1 MSEKKVAISGTAQP
15 PAQYAPCVYTAAHF
29 DAWRARISGTFLSET
44 AHGTEPVFDVLQ
56 DTGERARLWRTYKR
70 LYPAGAVRQHH
81 NCQACRR
88 FVQRYGGLVT
98 VKPDGRVCSAVW
110 PVDEDHNPYMQISAG
125 MRSAVSKLI
134 KRGQLTPF
142 ATRETVLGDVDDIG
156 WTHFV
161 LSIPENMRHK
171 GPLEPHEVVA
181 QKQQDMATVRRALIN
196 YPASRLRDLHTI
208 LQIAGGRCAKLL
220 PQIQWLFGL
229 HELHDRQT
237 RERVYGSPRVIRA
250 IMLAPAGFCHPNSSA
265 VGTLMDMLKDGASHR
280 AIVDRAQ
287 QLLDPGTYQRPQAA
301 PKAGTID
308 AAEKL
313 VLKMGIERSLE
324 RRHATLSDVPNRA
337 IRWGALPQTPAP
349 AKGVFAALRTTS
361 VPKLSDPTLLP
372 KTMSWARFVRDV
384 LSTAE
389 RVEALV
395 PARGPFFSLMT
406 AAHRD
411 APPILK
417 WDNEGARNPVSWYVY
432 NMGSTASSFNLT
444 VNQWVEVDYVLRRPD
459 QWWVAPQLDTSGAIM
474 FVLHGARDTYHPG
487 LALFPE
493 IIKSEL
499 HGVRSVIEAY
509 SNRNRLPV
517 APKAQVAGLM
527 FDKNLETWGLQ
538 LLVTTGG
545 VRVHVALDRAE

>member
-1 MSEKKVAISGTAQP
+1 MSEKKVVISPAVQP
-15 PAQYAPCVYTAAHF
+15 PAQYAPCVYTAEHF
-29 DAWRARISGTFLSET
+29 DAWRARIAATFTSET

-56 DTGERARLWRTYKR
+56 STDERAQLWRTYQR
-70 LYPAGAVRQHH
+70 LFPPGAVRQHH

-110 PVDEDHNPYMQISAG
+110 PVGEGNNPYLQISAG
-125 MRSAVSKLI
+125 MNIAVSRFI
-134 KRGQLTPF
+134 RRGQITPF
-142 ATRETVLGDVDDIG
+142 VTNDTMLGETDSSG

-161 LSIPENMRHK
+161 LSIPENMRYK

-181 QKQQDMATVRRALIN
+181 QKQQDMLTVRRAMIR
-196 YPASRLRDLHTI
+196 YTPPPLRDLHTI
-208 LQIAGGRCAKLL
+208 LQMAGGHCTKLL
-220 PQIQWLFGL
+220 PQIQWMLDL
-229 HELHDRQT
+229 HALLARQT
-237 RERVYGSPRVIRA
+237 RERAHGAPLLTRA
-250 IMLAPAGFCHPNSSA
+250 IMLAPAGFCHPTSGA
-265 VGTLMDMLKDGASHR
+265 VGALMDLLKDGASHK
-280 AIVDRAQ
+280 AVVDRAQ

-337 IRWGALPQTPAP
+337 IYWGARPQTPAP

-361 VPKLSDPTLLP
+361 VPKLSDALLPP

-395 PARGPFFSLMT
+395 PVRGPFFSLMT

-417 WDNEGARNPVSWYVY
+417 WDNERARNPVSWYVY
-432 NMGSTASSFNLT
+432 SMGSTASSFNLT
-444 VNQWVEVDYVLRRPD
+444 ANQWVEVDYMLRRPD
-459 QWWVAPQLDTSGAIM
+459 QWGVAPHLDTSGAIM

-493 IIKSEL
+493 IIKSDL

-509 SNRNRLPV
+509 SNRNRLPA

-527 FDKNLETWGLQ
+527 FDKTMETWGLQ
-538 LLVTTGG
+538 LRVTTGG
-545 VRVHVALDRAE
+545 VRVHVVLDRAE